1 MEKFGN
7 QLRGSFKTSFVLQN
21 FLLLEGSFV
30 DILNF
35 KISKAEHSLAGNAKV
50 STKLKS

>member
-7 QLRGSFKTSFVLQN
+7 QLGGSFKTSFVLHN
-21 FLLLEGSFV
+21 FVLLVGSFV

-35 KISKAEHSLAGNAKV
+35 KISKAEHCLAWNAKV
-50 STKLKS
+50 STKLTS